1 MTLVPLTYKNF
12 VKNKVNNTIKVKY
25 KDSDESSYIFD
36 NYLNSKSVLNSEE
49 FDNITLSEVGA
60 NDNDQLEQIK
70 NCFIILNSYNE
81 NIISKNK
88 FLEKKDDFHNTYDI
102 TNENLKSYNFRNS
115 FKIERIEQKFLP
127 DSFELQKKNYVKKN
141 LYKDY
146 NEDYSLDF
154 YNSLEYGF
162 CNWNTINFFSQRLE
176 STKNHSNCIVWP
188 NTKNSTGNQ
197 YDFLD
202 SSFNASF
209 YINLRKNYN
218 DHSDPEC
225 LFHVPDVISVYL
237 IRSFNGNDHRIGIT
251 LGNKTKK
258 KLSLIQNVNLTNTG
272 DQINLLSEG
281 VYITSGLN
289 ILNNR
294 WYNLSI
300 NYFKNEGQNRDIQIF
315 VDGTLLKSQ
324 TLTITSENANLI
336 NSFICLGN
344 KPQYLETSNYEHVF
358 YQMFAREFDKDIH
371 LGKNNTWEDDG
382 SIDVTQNFHGNINF
396 EANTGSNSESFHG
409 EIHDI
414 RIYGQTLS
422 EEKIKS
428 NCNETINDLSKEVSD
443 FNLLFYV
450 PVYYLPVY
458 TLKKGPFNASGS
470 KLNLSYSC
478 IYNPYLAATCG
489 GLEVTVENY
498 LVEFINHTK
507 PNVVIGGDQNQYVY
521 LDNSASSISSL
532 ISNTNDV
539 NDIRQGKMTNHIYNK
554 NLTDNTHANYQSN
567 LDYNLSYKNLLI
579 LPNDNGIQNVKFDS
593 ISEVLSNLLLTYRS
607 SSIDNT
613 KLFNVSNEDI
623 FNDSVSNSL
632 SWQLNNS
639 STRVPNFEDSNNTI
653 TIRKNGENKNF
664 TIISGESQ
672 PKNINKMFNV
682 SNFIFHDDRVDDIGL
697 LNNINH
703 EPFNSR
709 LADIKDFIYPVTES
723 NPIIRNY
730 KQDVLTIDYLNSDN
744 VYKEVN
750 NISYI
755 KLPVPYSVINF
766 DYDSVFS
773 TIFDISSK
781 FYNKKI
787 KKGSFLLK
795 DNNLYTSNNNISISI
810 KEDKNAMLFRS
821 DCLTKVATWNYIG
834 HLFYNE
840 GIVSLNRPEFSY
852 FGVSDFECEF
862 ESDFSMFVHEINIPA
877 EAGLFDK
884 SLNQTYD
891 ENLRQDESAFNSEES
906 FVYITDINLHDEN
919 LNIVAKAKLARPAT
933 KKKSDSI
940 LFRLKMDY

>member
-25 KDSDESSYIFD
+25 KDSDALTYIYD
-36 NYLNSKSVLNSEE
+36 NYLDSKSVLNTEV
-49 FDNITLSEVGA
+49 FDNITLAEVDA
-60 NDNDQLEQIK
+60 DNNTQLEKIES
-70 NCFIILNSYNE
+70 CFRLLNSYKE
-81 NIISKNK
+81 DRIKKNT
-88 FLEKKDDFHNTYDI
+88 FLGFKDLFHKNDDI
-102 TNENLKSYNFRNS
+102 KNENLKAYNFRNS
-115 FKIERIEQKFLP
+115 FKIERIEQSFLP
-127 DSFELQKKNYVKKN
+127 DSFELQKKNYVKNN
-141 LYKDY
+141 LYKAY
-146 NEDYSLDF
+146 REDYSLDF

-162 CNWNTINFFSQRLE
+162 CNWNTINFFSQRLD

-188 NTKNSTGNQ
+188 NAKNNSGNQ

-202 SSFNASF
+202 SNFNISC

-237 IRSFNGNDHRIGIT
+237 IRSFNGNDHRVGIT

-258 KLSLIQNVNLTNTG
+258 ELSLIQNVNLTNTG
-272 DQINLLSEG
+272 DQINLLSQG

-300 NYFKNEGQNRDIQIF
+300 NYFKNEDQSRNIQIY
-315 VDGTLLKSQ
+315 VDGILLKSQ
-324 TLTITSENANLI
+324 TLTVANDNVNPI

-344 KPQYLETSNYEHVF
+344 KPRYLETSTYEHVF
-358 YQMFAREFDKDIH
+358 YQMFSRTFDKDIH
-371 LGKNNTWEDDG
+371 LGKNHTLPDDYN
-382 SIDVTQNFHGNINF
+382 IDVTQNFHGNINF

-428 NCNETINDLSKEVSD
+428 NCKETINDLSKEVSD
-443 FNLLFYV
+443 SNLLFYV
-450 PVYYLPVY
+450 PVHYLPVY

-470 KLNLSYSC
+470 KLNLRYSC

-498 LVEFINHTK
+498 LVEFVNHTK

-532 ISNTNDV
+532 ISNTSDV
-539 NDIRQGKMTNHIYNK
+539 NDIRQGKMTNSIYNK
-554 NLTDNTHANYQSN
+554 NLTDNNHANYQSN

-593 ISEVLSNLLLTYRS
+593 ISKVLSNLNSLSYRS

-613 KLFNVSNEDI
+613 KLFNISNEDI
-623 FNDSVSNSL
+623 FKDSESNSL
-632 SWQLNNS
+632 SWQLNNAS
-639 STRVPNFEDSNNTI
+639 IRVPNFEERTSTI
-653 TIRKNGENKNF
+653 KIRKNGEDKDF
-664 TIISGESQ
+664 TIISRES
-672 PKNINKMFNV
+672 KNINKMFNV
-682 SNFIFHDDRVDDIGL
+682 SNFIFHDDRVTDISL
-697 LNNINH
+697 LENIDHNSFNN
-703 EPFNSR
+703 R
-709 LADIKDFIYPVTES
+709 LTDIKDRIYPVTES

-730 KQDVLTIDYLNSDN
+730 KQDTLTIDYLNSDN
-744 VYKEVN
+744 VYKVLDS
-750 NISYI
+750 ISYI

-773 TIFDISSK
+773 TIIDISSK
-781 FYNKKI
+781 FYNKKL

-795 DNNLYTSNNNISISI
+795 DNNLDTSNNNISISL

-821 DCLTKVATWNYIG
+821 DCLTKVANWNYVG

-840 GIVSLNRPEFSY
+840 GIASLNRPEFSY

-877 EAGLFDK
+877 EAGLFNK